1 MPNNKTKGLVQG
13 AMMVAIFTI
22 LLAITVN
29 VPLISIVASL
39 FAPLPI
45 AWYSATYARKMS
57 ILVTVVAVLLSFF
70 IGGILVAPIA
80 LVLAAA
86 GFVIGDGLRLKK
98 SKIYLFISTSVVLL
112 FTFAIEYLIS
122 LRLFEFDL
130 IQDSLKM
137 MKESYVAS
145 LEFVESTTG
154 QSPLD
159 EEALADMFNMVE
171 MTIPAS
177 VTMAMVFLS
186 IIFITVNFPLLKR
199 FGIEVPKFATFKN
212 LRLPRAV
219 LWYYLIVLSI
229 NLFVHPEMGTTLHMI
244 MLNIS
249 MLLWVLLTIQGLA
262 FIFYVLD
269 AYQSPSILK
278 VVTVFM
284 AIPLYSFVILIGIL
298 DLGFNMREY
307 INNKTQK

>member
-29 VPLISIVASL
+29 VPIISIVASL

-137 MKESYVAS
+137 MKESYMAS
-145 LEFVESTTG
+145 IEFVESTTG

-159 EEALADMFNMVE
+159 EEALADMFSMVE

-249 MLLWVLLTIQGLA
+249 MILWVLLTIQGLA

-269 AYQSPSILK
+269 AYQSPPILK

>member
-1 MPNNKTKGLVQG
+1 MPNNQTKGLVQG

-22 LLAITVN
+22 LVVIATN
-29 VPLISIVASL
+29 VPIISIVASL

-57 ILVTVVAVLLSFF
+57 ILVTVVAILLSFL
-70 IGGILVAPIA
+70 IGGLLVAPMA
-80 LVLAAA
+80 LILAAA
-86 GFVIGDGLRLKK
+86 GFIIGDGLRLKK

-112 FTFAIEYLIS
+112 FTFAIEYLMS

-130 IQDSLKM
+130 IQDSLEM
-137 MKESYVAS
+137 MKESYTSS

-154 QSPLD
+154 QSPLTK
-159 EEALADMFNMVE
+159 EMLEQTFKMVE

-177 VTMAMVFLS
+177 VTLAMLFLS
-186 IIFITVNFPLLKR
+186 IIFITFNLPLLKR
-199 FGIEVPKFATFKN
+199 FRIDVPKFAAFKN

-219 LWYYLIVLSI
+219 LWYYLITLSI
-229 NLFVHPEMGTTLHMI
+229 NLFMRPEIGTTLYI
-244 MLNIS
+244 ITLNIS
-249 MLLWVLLTIQGLA
+249 LILWVLLTIQGLA
-262 FIFYVLD
+262 FTFYVLD
-269 AYQSPSILK
+269 AYQSPPFLK
-278 VVTVFM
+278 VLTVFI

-298 DLGFNMREY
+298 DLGFNLREY

>member
-1 MPNNKTKGLVQG
+1 MPNNETKGLVQG

-29 VPLISIVASL
+29 VPIISIVASL

-57 ILVTVVAVLLSFF
+57 VLVTVVAVAISFF
-70 IGGILVAPIA
+70 IGGILVAPVA
-80 LVLAAA
+80 LILATA
-86 GFVIGDGLRLKK
+86 GFVIGDGLRRKK
-98 SKIYLFISTSVVLL
+98 SKIYLFISTSVALL
-112 FTFAIEYLIS
+112 FTFAVEYLIS

-137 MKESYVAS
+137 MKESYEAS
-145 LEFVESTTG
+145 LKFVESTTG
-154 QSPLD
+154 QSPLT
-159 EEALADMFNMVE
+159 EKALADMFSMVE

-199 FGIEVPKFATFKN
+199 FGIDVPKFETFKN

-229 NLFVHPEMGTTLHMI
+229 NLFVRPEMGTTLYMVT
-244 MLNIS
+244 LNIS
-249 MLLWVLLTIQGLA
+249 MILWVLLTIQGLA

-269 AYQSPSILK
+269 SYESPKFLK

-298 DLGFNMREY
+298 DLGFNLREY
-307 INNKTQK
+307 VNNKTQK

>member
-1 MPNNKTKGLVQG
+1 MRNNQTKGLVQG
-13 AMMVAIFTI
+13 AMMVAIFTV
-22 LLAITVN
+22 LLAITIN
-29 VPLISIVASL
+29 VPIISIVASL

-57 ILVTVVAVLLSFF
+57 LLVTVVAVLLSFF

-86 GFVIGDGLRLKK
+86 GFVMGDGLRLKK

-130 IQDSLKM
+130 IHDSLKM

-145 LEFVESTTG
+145 IEFVESTTG
-154 QSPLD
+154 QSPLT
-159 EEALADMFNMVE
+159 EEVLADMFKMVE

-177 VTMAMVFLS
+177 VTMAMVFLA
-186 IIFITVNFPLLKR
+186 IIFITVNLPLLKR
-199 FGIEVPKFATFKN
+199 FGIEVPKFAEFKN

-229 NLFVHPEMGTTLHMI
+229 NLFVRPEMGTTLYI
-244 MLNIS
+244 VMLNIS
-249 MLLWVLLTIQGLA
+249 MILWILLTIQGLA

-269 AYQSPSILK
+269 VYKSPPFLK

-307 INNKTQK
+307 VNNKTQK

>member
-1 MPNNKTKGLVQG
+1 MPNNETKGLVQG

-29 VPLISIVASL
+29 VPIISIVASL

-57 ILVTVVAVLLSFF
+57 VLVTVVAVAISFF
-70 IGGILVAPIA
+70 IGGILVAPVA
-80 LVLAAA
+80 LILATA
-86 GFVIGDGLRLKK
+86 GFVIGDGLRRKK
-98 SKIYLFISTSVVLL
+98 SKIYLFISTSVALL
-112 FTFAIEYLIS
+112 FTFAVEYLIS

-137 MKESYVAS
+137 MKESYEAS
-145 LEFVESTTG
+145 LKFVESTTG
-154 QSPLD
+154 QSPLT
-159 EEALADMFNMVE
+159 EEALAEMFNMVE

-186 IIFITVNFPLLKR
+186 IIFITFNFPLLKR
-199 FGIEVPKFATFKN
+199 FGIDVPKFEAFKN

-229 NLFVHPEMGTTLHMI
+229 NLFVRPEMGTTLYMVT
-244 MLNIS
+244 LNIS
-249 MLLWVLLTIQGLA
+249 MILWVLLTIQGLA

-269 AYQSPSILK
+269 SYESPKFLK

-307 INNKTQK
+307 VNNKTQK

>member
-1 MPNNKTKGLVQG
+1 MPKNETKGLVQG

-22 LLAITVN
+22 LVAIAMN
-29 VPLISIVASL
+29 VPIISIVASL

-57 ILVTVVAVLLSFF
+57 ILVTVVAVLMSFF
-70 IGGILVAPIA
+70 IGGILVAPVA
-80 LVLAAA
+80 LILATA
-86 GFVIGDGLRLKK
+86 GLVIGDGLRLKK
-98 SKIYLFISTSVVLL
+98 SKVYLFISTSVVLL

-122 LRLFEFDL
+122 LRLLEFDL
-130 IQDSLKM
+130 IQDSLTM
-137 MKESYVAS
+137 MKESYTTS

-154 QSPLD
+154 QSPLT
-159 EEALADMFNMVE
+159 EEMLADMFRMVE

-177 VTMAMVFLS
+177 VTLAMLFVS
-186 IIFITVNFPLLKR
+186 IIFITFNLPLLKR
-199 FGIEVPKFATFKN
+199 FGIDVPKFAAFKN

-219 LWYYLIVLSI
+219 LWYYLIAVSI
-229 NLFVHPEMGTTLHMI
+229 NLFVRPEMGTTLYMI
-244 MLNIS
+244 TLNIS
-249 MLLWVLLTIQGLA
+249 LILWVLLTIQGLA
-262 FIFYVLD
+262 FIFYVLE
-269 AYQSPSILK
+269 AYKSPPFLK

-298 DLGFNMREY
+298 DLGFNLREY

>member
-29 VPLISIVASL
+29 VPIISIVASL

-70 IGGILVAPIA
+70 IGGILIAPIA

-112 FTFAIEYLIS
+112 CTFAVEYLIS

-137 MKESYVAS
+137 MKESYMAS

-154 QSPLD
+154 QSPLTD
-159 EEALADMFNMVE
+159 EALAEMFSMVE

-177 VTMAMVFLS
+177 VTMAMMFLS

-199 FGIEVPKFATFKN
+199 FGIEVPKFAAFKN

-229 NLFVHPEMGTTLHMI
+229 NLFVRPEMGTTLHMI

-249 MLLWVLLTIQGLA
+249 MILWVLLTIQGLA

-269 AYQSPSILK
+269 VYQSPPFLK

>member
-22 LLAITVN
+22 LLAITTN
-29 VPLISIVASL
+29 VPIISIVASL

-45 AWYSATYARKMS
+45 AWYSATYARNMS

-80 LVLAAA
+80 LILATA

-98 SKIYLFISTSVVLL
+98 SKVYLFISTSVALL
-112 FTFAIEYLIS
+112 VTFAVEYLIS

-130 IQDSLKM
+130 IQDSLTM
-137 MKESYVAS
+137 MKESYAAS

-154 QSPLD
+154 QNPLT
-159 EEALADMFNMVE
+159 EEALANMFEMVE

-177 VTMAMVFLS
+177 VTLAMLFLS
-186 IIFITVNFPLLKR
+186 IIFITANFPLLKR
-199 FGIEVPKFATFKN
+199 FGIDVPKFAAFKN

-229 NLFVHPEMGTTLHMI
+229 NLFVRPETGTTLYMV

-249 MLLWVLLTIQGLA
+249 MILWVLLTIQGLA

-269 AYQSPSILK
+269 VCGSPPFLK
-278 VVTVFM
+278 VFTAFI

-307 INNKTQK
+307 VNNKTQK